1 MGIQA
6 SPGSHRNPGQLRE
19 AEFASDGTV
28 LRALLDFALLPH
40 RRKKAASVEPRAAQ
54 AAGKLRATDDSESL
68 PWIIRLAPSA
78 AARIASAFFEF
89 LMQGRLT
96 SRVAAMPTG
105 RESQSN
111 CVGSN
116 LGPDEFENAMKMA
129 KQGPSRPHRARESKQ
144 LCWKQLGPGR
154 VRKRNANGKT
164 KAIATPP
171 GERVKA
177 IVLEAIWAWTS
188 SKTQCKWHT
197 KGP

>member
-1 MGIQA
+1 M
-6 SPGSHRNPGQLRE
+6 
-19 AEFASDGTV
+19 
-28 LRALLDFALLPH
+28 
-40 RRKKAASVEPRAAQ
+40 EPRAAQ

-129 KQGPSRPHRARESKQ
+129 HER
-144 LCWKQLGPGR
+144 
-154 VRKRNANGKT
+154 
-164 KAIATPP
+164 AIATPP
-171 GERVKA
+171 SERVEA
-177 IVLEAIWAWTS
+177 IVLA
-188 SKTQCKWHT
+188 
-197 KGP
+197 